1 MAENIYESDRLVR
14 EYLLFHYGEAEEIL
28 PWAGG
33 PGDALGFAGRC
44 VTELLDAATL
54 PAHPRALDIG
64 CAVGRSSFELARH
77 CREVIGIDY
86 SRAFIDAAETIREQ
100 GGLDYDYVI
109 EGDRIARGTARV
121 PSGVDASR
129 ISFEAG
135 DAMELRGD
143 LGSFDVVLAA
153 NLLCRL
159 PEPRKFLARLPSLVL
174 PGGQL
179 LLTTPFT
186 WLEDYT
192 PRNSWIGGRGDVSSA
207 EALTDLLSPHFE
219 LREQKDLPFLIREH
233 VRKFQWSVAWGT
245 RWVRK

>member
-1 MAENIYESDRLVR
+1 MAANIYESDRLVR
-14 EYLLFHYGEAEEIL
+14 EYLLFHYGEPEQIL
-28 PWAGG
+28 PWACG
-33 PGDALGFAGRC
+33 PRDALGFAERC
-44 VTELLDAATL
+44 VTELLDAAAL
-54 PAHPRALDIG
+54 PSHSRALDIG
-64 CAVGRSSFELARH
+64 CAVGRSSFELARY

-86 SRAFIDAAETIREQ
+86 SRAFIDAAENIRKQ

-109 EGDRIARGTARV
+109 EGDRIAHGTAGV
-121 PSGVDASR
+121 PSGVDTSR
-129 ISFEAG
+129 ISFEVG
-135 DAMELRGD
+135 DAMDLRGD

-174 PGGQL
+174 TGGQL

-186 WLEDYT
+186 WMEDYT
-192 PRNSWIGGRGDVSSA
+192 PPDSWIGGRGDISSA